1 MNVVVLGLAI
11 FLIININTALKPSN
25 NNMLIGGV
33 TSGFIAG
40 IAGTGGA
47 IRGLTLASFNL
58 NKDVF
63 IATSALID
71 LGIDASRAIVYTAS
85 GYFNAKYFYL
95 IPYLVT
101 VSFLGSY
108 LAKII
113 LNHKSE
119 KVFRYIVLF
128 VIFTTAAFQVVQY
141 LHSD

>member
-1 MNVVVLGLAI
+1 
-11 FLIININTALKPSN
+11 
-25 NNMLIGGV
+25 MLIGGV

-108 LAKII
+108 LGKII
-113 LNHKSE
+113 LNHTSE